1 MTYAYELR
9 GRDLLTMFDATHTTN
24 TEAIVPITSDSG
36 VSASS
41 RNDEAAA
48 EATDGIESVS
58 QVRRGKRKSLAAF
71 LKAIKFR
78 APRSSTA
85 YFDKGFA
92 SLQSHVRSK
101 SDLEEDGWVRSA
113 N

>member
-1 MTYAYELR
+1 
-9 GRDLLTMFDATHTTN
+9 MFDATHTTITDA
-24 TEAIVPITSDSG
+24 TEPNASDSG

-41 RNDEAAA
+41 RNDEITA
-48 EATDGIESVS
+48 EVTGVIESVS
-58 QVRRGKRKSLAAF
+58 QGRRGKRKSLAAF

-92 SLQSHVRSK
+92 SLRSHVRSN